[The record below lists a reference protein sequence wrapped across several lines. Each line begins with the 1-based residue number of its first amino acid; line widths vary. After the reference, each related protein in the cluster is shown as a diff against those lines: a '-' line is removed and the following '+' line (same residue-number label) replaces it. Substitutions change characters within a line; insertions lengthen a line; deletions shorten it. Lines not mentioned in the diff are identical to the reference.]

1 MMLPLSSTESGEFL
15 RGCLFKG
22 FCREEGRAGVLCT
35 LLDRIMPERWN
46 SEWGSGGSEF
56 FSRYFQIIIT
66 LFSEVVGKGKRVKLF
81 VTLLSLICL

>member
-1 MMLPLSSTESGEFL
+1 MSFARCLTES
-15 RGCLFKG
+15 
-22 FCREEGRAGVLCT
+22 CRKDGIQNGGV
-35 LLDRIMPERWN
+35 
-46 SEWGSGGSEF
+46 GSEF